1 MEAAVA
7 VTLLVLV
14 ALGIRLAAGSLDHG
28 RVRAHFESQG
38 AQLLSARW
46 EPFGRGWFGEKGDR
60 IYRVRWRDAA
70 GDVHEAQCKTSLFS
84 GVYLADQR
92 RISTSGHA
100 PADARDLRAENARLR
115 AELEDLKRRSR

>member
-1 MEAAVA
+1 METAVA
-7 VTLLVLV
+7 FILLVVLV
-14 ALGIRLAAGSLDHG
+14 LGIRLAAGSLDHE

-38 AQLLSARW
+38 AKLLSARW

-60 IYRVRWRDAA
+60 IYRVRWRDAD

-84 GVYLADQR
+84 GVYFADQR
-92 RISTSGHA
+92 RISTGERA

-115 AELEDLKRRSR
+115 AEIEDLKRRAR